1 MGSILVSKVIDMYTF
16 VLIDAFIIISFV
28 AIFLFIN
35 TRFSARHHIRDFVAG
50 IFFMFAIVLV
60 MSTPI
65 VLENGGFF
73 DGRAALLAITGAFY
87 GPIPTVMTLV
97 AGVAFRAIAFP
108 TQDGIHIAIIVM
120 ALSSGIG
127 LSWYYFVDKKL
138 AKISS
143 FYRYTILGLLVQ
155 IINFVSMMFYD
166 NVHNEDLIALIF
178 PFLVIF
184 PLMTGLVGYI
194 TERRLKV
201 SEYLVKFEKLSIL
214 TRAAVDASATIE
226 LYALDKDFKYIFF
239 NKFHAR
245 QLKHFYNETA
255 KEGANFLSLI
265 KHDAV
270 RLRLQETFNEVLEG
284 QELVKTFEVEDTPGK
299 FLRER
304 YTPIRDGQDNII
316 GITIFSEE
324 ITELK
329 RHEANIT
336 FLSYHDQLTKL
347 KNRRYYYEEVEQ
359 LRGSEEEIIV
369 VYFDINSLKIMNDVF
384 GHDTG
389 DKLLCKVSALIL
401 HHFSKHTDISRIGG
415 DEIVALIKGL
425 KLTEVEQIVEAFLAD
440 VALLKIEDITASVS
454 VGIASAKSGKHLDRA
469 LLYAEEAMYQN
480 KLKDSLR
487 HRSDIVDS
495 VFSRLNAAY
504 PELRVN
510 YEKVSELALKLGK
523 KLGFSKYELQMLD
536 KIALLRDL
544 GKISIR
550 RSILLKPAK
559 LTEFEY
565 GIVKKHPEVGYRM
578 LSGTKLYS
586 EIAHDILTH
595 HEHFDG
601 SGYPRGLKGEEI
613 PIRARVILP
622 VIAYVSITS
631 ERPYRKAATHED
643 AVREL
648 TNQKGKMFD
657 PVIIDALLNVLKS

>member
-1 MGSILVSKVIDMYTF
+1 MIL
-16 VLIDAFIIISFV
+16 
-28 AIFLFIN
+28 
-35 TRFSARHHIRDFVAG
+35 
-50 IFFMFAIVLV
+50 
-60 MSTPI
+60 
-65 VLENGGFF
+65 
-73 DGRAALLAITGAFY
+73 
-87 GPIPTVMTLV
+87 
-97 AGVAFRAIAFP
+97 
-108 TQDGIHIAIIVM
+108 
-120 ALSSGIG
+120 
-127 LSWYYFVDKKL
+127 
-138 AKISS
+138 
-143 FYRYTILGLLVQ
+143 
-155 IINFVSMMFYD
+155 YD
-166 NVHNEDLIALIF
+166 NVLTEDLIWLIV
-178 PFLVIF
+178 PFLVVF

-201 SEYLVKFEKLSIL
+201 SEYLVKFEQLSIL

-239 NKFHAR
+239 NKFHER
-245 QLKHFYNETA
+245 QLKRFYNATA
-255 KEGANFLSLI
+255 EEGGDFLSLI
-265 KHDAV
+265 KLDAV
-270 RLRLQETFNEVLEG
+270 RDRLKATFSEVLEG

-304 YTPIRDGQDNII
+304 YTPIKDSEDNII

-347 KNRRYYYEEVEQ
+347 KNRRFYYEEVEQ
-359 LRGSEEEIIV
+359 LRLSDEQIIV

-389 DKLLCKVSALIL
+389 DKLLCKVSDLIL
-401 HHFSKHTDISRIGG
+401 KHFSKLTDISRIGG
-415 DEIVALIKGL
+415 DEIVALIKGVEL
-425 KLTEVEQIVEAFLAD
+425 AEVERIVEAFLTD
-440 VALLKIEDITASVS
+440 VARLKIEDITASVS
-454 VGIASAKSGKHLDRA
+454 VGLATAKSGKHLDRA

-495 VFSRLNAAY
+495 VFTRLKAAY
-504 PELRVN
+504 PELQVN
-510 YEKVSELALKLGK
+510 YEKVSALALKLGK

-550 RSILLKPAK
+550 SSILLKPAK

-631 ERPYRKAATHED
+631 DRPYRKAATHED

-648 TNQKGKMFD
+648 INQKGKMFD
-657 PVIIDALLNVLKS
+657 PAIVDALLEVLKS